1 MRSCPPAAV
10 HILLD
15 EWGNFHGYG
24 FHILLLSEVGNMINS
39 IDVNLKTTDYGGV
52 AQPAGEP
59 SVSPTE
65 NFFLRIL
72 EEAGLAHINVTA
84 NPPYVAL
91 FDGLNRRAAMRC

>member
-1 MRSCPPAAV
+1 MRFVCAHRAAALDQPPRSAK
-10 HILLD
+10 
-15 EWGNFHGYG
+15 
-24 FHILLLSEVGNMINS
+24 INS